1 MLMKILIGTAAVL
14 VTLAAIA
21 AIMNAAEG
29 GPAASAALKAP
40 TRDRPPRSI
49 AAVHGQSHYGA
60 DQTWG
65 TPY

>member
-1 MLMKILIGTAAVL
+1 MLTKILIGTAAVL

-29 GPAASAALKAP
+29 GPAASAAPNAP
-40 TRDRPPRSI
+40 TRDEAPRSI
-49 AAVHGQSHYGA
+49 AVHGQSRYGA
-60 DQTWG
+60 EQTWG

>member
-1 MLMKILIGTAAVL
+1 MLTKILIGTAAVL

-29 GPAASAALKAP
+29 GPAASAAPKAP
-40 TRDRPPRSI
+40 TRDKAPRSI
-49 AAVHGQSHYGA
+49 AVHGQSRYGTE
-60 DQTWG
+60 QTWG

>member
-1 MLMKILIGTAAVL
+1 MLTKILIGTAAVL

-29 GPAASAALKAP
+29 GPAASAASKAP
-40 TRDRPPRSI
+40 TRDKAPRSI
-49 AAVHGQSHYGA
+49 AVHGHSRYSA
-60 DQTWG
+60 EQTWG